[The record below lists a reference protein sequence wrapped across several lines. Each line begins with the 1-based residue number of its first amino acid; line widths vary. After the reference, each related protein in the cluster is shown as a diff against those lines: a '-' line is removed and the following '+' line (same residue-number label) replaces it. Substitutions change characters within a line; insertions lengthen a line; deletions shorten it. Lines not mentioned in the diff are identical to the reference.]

1 MLVVEKGP
9 AYVFGLLGGCKN
21 GRNYHGTII
30 RARSKRLQRGV
41 VPGGFRLTSVV
52 YAQRNAREEESTD
65 LGQAVRRYAR
75 AYRTGGARALRV
87 PTKQPKWPKTCFA
100 DPHSKVIEVSKDT
113 DFITA

>member
-1 MLVVEKGP
+1 MEPNILFGIQCP

-65 LGQAVRRYAR
+65 IGQAGKRDVGTDNERD
-75 AYRTGGARALRV
+75 ARALRV
-87 PTKQPKWPKTCFA
+87 A
-100 DPHSKVIEVSKDT
+100 
-113 DFITA
+113 